1 MANSRVLLAINASD
15 LNYANKLFKQINV
28 LNFFDI
34 GYSINGK
41 APASF
46 YISTIQFSIDVD
58 SLIQN
63 NPDLFI
69 KVVGYTGAIDLDSI
83 TKELGIS
90 RIYSKR

>member
-1 MANSRVLLAINASD
+1 MANPRVLLAINSSD
-15 LNYANKLFKQINV
+15 LNYANKLFEQISI

-34 GYSINGK
+34 GYSANGK
-41 APASF
+41 SPASY

-69 KVVGYTGAIDLDSI
+69 KVVGYTGAIDMDPI
-83 TKELGIS
+83 TKELGVV
-90 RIYSKR
+90 RIV